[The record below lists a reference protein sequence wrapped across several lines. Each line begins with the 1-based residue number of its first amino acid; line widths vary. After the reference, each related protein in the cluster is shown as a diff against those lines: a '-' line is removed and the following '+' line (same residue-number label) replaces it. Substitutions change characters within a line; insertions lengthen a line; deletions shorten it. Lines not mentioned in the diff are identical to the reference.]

1 MQPFHGMLRERIS
14 TFKPFKSFKPF
25 KPPPHSSPATA
36 GEDKGGGVERSEA
49 IEQLERLEPY
59 WRINKEERK
68 MICKARSFSAITLL
82 FTLGLYAEIA
92 TAQGYPTK
100 PVRLIIP
107 FPPGGSNDIVGRFIA
122 TKLTERL
129 GKQVVADNRGGAGG
143 VIGTE
148 AAAKSEPDGYTLLII
163 SSAYAI
169 NTSLYKLPYD
179 PVKAFTPIAKV
190 GTGPNVFAVYPG
202 VPVNSVKEFIALAKE
217 KPGQLNFAAAGV
229 GSFQHLGSELFK
241 SLTGVDVGI
250 VQFKGGGPAM
260 IDVIGGHTH
269 AALGSLIQ
277 FMPHIKSGK
286 VKALGTGG
294 AKRSVSLPD
303 VPTIA
308 EAGVPGYEANNW
320 WGILAPAGTPRP
332 VTDRLY
338 KEISAILSSAE
349 TQKVFGDQG
358 AEVDK
363 LGPAEFGP
371 YIVAETAKWGKVI
384 KEANIKA
391 E

>member
-1 MQPFHGMLRERIS
+1 MKRRLGALFPMMLLCVVALGSGM
-14 TFKPFKSFKPF
+14 
-25 KPPPHSSPATA
+25 AA
-36 GEDKGGGVERSEA
+36 
-49 IEQLERLEPY
+49 
-59 WRINKEERK
+59 
-68 MICKARSFSAITLL
+68 
-82 FTLGLYAEIA
+82 
-92 TAQGYPTK
+92 AQSYPTK

-148 AAAKSEPDGYTLLII
+148 AAAKSDPDGHTLLVI

-179 PVKAFTPIAKV
+179 PVKAFTPIAKL
-190 GTGPNVFAVYPG
+190 GTGPNVFAVHPN
-202 VPVNSVKEFIALAKE
+202 VPASSVKEFIALAKE

-241 SLTGVDVGI
+241 SMTGVDVGI

-294 AKRSVSLPD
+294 AKRSAALPD

-308 EAGVPGYEANNW
+308 EAGVAGYEANNW
-320 WGILAPAGTPRP
+320 WGILAPAGTARP
-332 VTDRLY
+332 IIDRLY

-363 LGPAEFGP
+363 LAPAEFGP

-384 KEANIKA
+384 KDANIKA

>member
-1 MQPFHGMLRERIS
+1 MKYKVNRLSAILLACAVAL
-14 TFKPFKSFKPF
+14 
-25 KPPPHSSPATA
+25 SPAIVASQT
-36 GEDKGGGVERSEA
+36 
-49 IEQLERLEPY
+49 
-59 WRINKEERK
+59 
-68 MICKARSFSAITLL
+68 
-82 FTLGLYAEIA
+82 
-92 TAQGYPTK
+92 YPTK
-100 PVRLIIP
+100 NVRLIIP

-122 TKLTERL
+122 TKLSERL

-148 AAAKSEPDGYTLLII
+148 AAAKSDPDGHTLLVI

-179 PVKAFTPIAKV
+179 PVKAFTAIAKV
-190 GTGPNVFAVYPG
+190 GTGPNVFAVHPG

-241 SLTGVDVGI
+241 SMTGVDVGI

-260 IDVIGGHTH
+260 IDVIGGHTP

-294 AKRSVSLPD
+294 AKRSVTLPD
-303 VPTIA
+303 VPTIS

-332 VTDRLY
+332 IVDQLY
-338 KEISAILSSAE
+338 KEISAILSAAE

>member
-1 MQPFHGMLRERIS
+1 MNY
-14 TFKPFKSFKPF
+14 KVKS
-25 KPPPHSSPATA
+25 
-36 GEDKGGGVERSEA
+36 
-49 IEQLERLEPY
+49 L
-59 WRINKEERK
+59 
-68 MICKARSFSAITLL
+68 SAIMLVGAVAL
-82 FTLGLYAEIA
+82 CYGLAA
-92 TAQGYPTK
+92 AQTYPSK
-100 PVRLIIP
+100 AVRLIIP

-143 VIGTE
+143 VLGSE
-148 AAAKSEPDGYTLLII
+148 AAAKSEPDGHTLLII

-179 PVKAFTPIAKV
+179 PAKAFAPIAKL

-260 IDVIGGHTH
+260 IDVMGGHTH

-332 VTDRLY
+332 IIDRLN

-371 YIVAETAKWGKVI
+371 YITG
-384 KEANIKA
+384 
-391 E
+391 

>member
-1 MQPFHGMLRERIS
+1 LNVP
-14 TFKPFKSFKPF
+14 
-25 KPPPHSSPATA
+25 
-36 GEDKGGGVERSEA
+36 
-49 IEQLERLEPY
+49 
-59 WRINKEERK
+59 NKEESDMTGK
-68 MICKARSFSAITLL
+68 VKSLQLMILICAVASCF
-82 FTLGLYAEIA
+82 GIA
-92 TAQGYPTK
+92 AAQTYPTK
-100 PVRLIIP
+100 AVRLIIP

-122 TKLTERL
+122 TKLSERL

-148 AAAKSEPDGYTLLII
+148 AAAKSEPDGHTLLII

-179 PVKAFTPIAKV
+179 PVKAFNPIAKL
-190 GTGPNVFAVYPG
+190 GTGPNVFAVHPG
-202 VPVNSVKEFIALAKE
+202 VTVNSVKEFIALAKE

-229 GSFQHLGSELFK
+229 GSFQHLGSELFN
-241 SLTGVDVGI
+241 SMTGVNVGI

-294 AKRSVSLPD
+294 AKRSASLPD

-320 WGILAPAGTPRP
+320 WGIIAPAGTPRP
-332 VTDRLY
+332 IIERLY
-338 KEISAILSSAE
+338 KEISAILSAAE

-358 AEVDK
+358 AEVDQ

-371 YIVAETAKWGKVI
+371 YIAAETAKWAKVI
-384 KEANIKA
+384 KGANIKA

>member
-1 MQPFHGMLRERIS
+1 MKYNSKSLTAIMLACTLALLSGMAVAQS
-14 TFKPFKSFKPF
+14 YPSKP
-25 KPPPHSSPATA
+25 
-36 GEDKGGGVERSEA
+36 
-49 IEQLERLEPY
+49 I
-59 WRINKEERK
+59 
-68 MICKARSFSAITLL
+68 
-82 FTLGLYAEIA
+82 
-92 TAQGYPTK
+92 
-100 PVRLIIP
+100 RLIIP

-148 AAAKSEPDGYTLLII
+148 AAAKSDADGHTLLVI

-179 PVKAFTPIAKV
+179 PVKAFAPIAKV
-190 GTGPNVFAVYPG
+190 GTGPNVFAVHPG

-217 KPGQLNFAAAGV
+217 KPGQLNFASAGV

-241 SLTGVDVGI
+241 SMTGVDVGI

-294 AKRSVSLPD
+294 AKRSVTLPD

-308 EAGVPGYEANNW
+308 EAGVAGYEANNW
-320 WGILAPAGTPRP
+320 WGIIAPAGTPRP
-332 VTDRLY
+332 IIDRLY
-338 KEISAILSSAE
+338 KEISAILASAE

-371 YIVAETAKWGKVI
+371 YMVAETAKWGKVI
-384 KEANIKA
+384 REANIKA

>member
-1 MQPFHGMLRERIS
+1 M
-14 TFKPFKSFKPF
+14 KV
-25 KPPPHSSPATA
+25 
-36 GEDKGGGVERSEA
+36 VEA
-49 IEQLERLEPY
+49 N
-59 WRINKEERK
+59 NKEESQMK
-68 MICKARSFSAITLL
+68 YKVKTLSAMALIGAVALYS
-82 FTLGLYAEIA
+82 GLAA
-92 TAQGYPTK
+92 AQTYPSK

-122 TKLTERL
+122 NKLTERL

-148 AAAKSEPDGYTLLII
+148 AAAKSEPDGHTLLVI
-163 SSAYAI
+163 SSAFAI
-169 NTSLYKLPYD
+169 NTSLYKVPYD
-179 PVKAFTPIAKV
+179 PVKAFTPVAKL
-190 GTGPNVFAVYPG
+190 GTGPNVFAVHPS

-229 GSFQHLGSELFK
+229 GSFQHLGTELFK
-241 SLTGVDVGI
+241 SMAGVDISI

-260 IDVIGGHTH
+260 IDLIGGHMH
-269 AALGSLIQ
+269 ATLGSLIQ

-308 EAGVPGYEANNW
+308 EAGVAGYEANNW

-332 VTDRLY
+332 IIDRLY
-338 KEISAILSSAE
+338 KDISAILSSAE
-349 TQKVFGDQG
+349 THKVFGEQG

-363 LGPAEFGP
+363 LAPAEFGP
-371 YIVAETAKWGKVI
+371 YIAAETAKWGKVI
-384 KEANIKA
+384 REANIKA

>member
-1 MQPFHGMLRERIS
+1 MTYQAKGLAATMLVCTVAVYS
-14 TFKPFKSFKPF
+14 GTALAQTYPSKP
-25 KPPPHSSPATA
+25 
-36 GEDKGGGVERSEA
+36 
-49 IEQLERLEPY
+49 I
-59 WRINKEERK
+59 
-68 MICKARSFSAITLL
+68 
-82 FTLGLYAEIA
+82 
-92 TAQGYPTK
+92 
-100 PVRLIIP
+100 RLIIP

-122 TKLTERL
+122 TKLSERL

-148 AAAKSEPDGYTLLII
+148 AAAKSEPDGHTLLII

-179 PVKAFTPIAKV
+179 PVKAFTPVAKL
-190 GTGPNVFAVYPG
+190 GTGPNVLAVHPG
-202 VPVNSVKEFIALAKE
+202 VPANSVKEFIALAKE
-217 KPGQLNFAAAGV
+217 KPGQLNFASAGV

-294 AKRSVSLPD
+294 AKRSLSLPD

-308 EAGVPGYEANNW
+308 EAGVPKYEANNW
-320 WGILAPAGTPRP
+320 WGVIAPAGTPRP
-332 VTDRLY
+332 IIDRLA
-338 KEISAILSSAE
+338 KEISDILNSGE

-371 YIVAETAKWGKVI
+371 YIAAETAKWGKVI